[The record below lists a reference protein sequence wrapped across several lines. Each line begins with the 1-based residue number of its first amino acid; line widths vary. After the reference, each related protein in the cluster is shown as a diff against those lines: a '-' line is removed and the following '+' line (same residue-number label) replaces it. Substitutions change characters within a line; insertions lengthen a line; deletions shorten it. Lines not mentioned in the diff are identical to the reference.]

1 MAVGFSYIQR
11 ELLSY
16 VPIGFTQTRNFTVEK
31 VKTTLPSGG
40 WVHFLW
46 GGGEWAN
53 RGKCV
58 VDCEKGGGEA
68 LIRVTKISR
77 F

>member
-46 GGGEWAN
+46 GGGGSGLTEGSVWLIVR
-53 RGKCV
+53 RGV
-58 VDCEKGGGEA
+58 E
-68 LIRVTKISR
+68 RR
-77 F
+77 